1 MVAHF
6 SSNRPN
12 INIFVKLVGVVLLNA
27 LKIKPFKEPQNR
39 EAQNFEVG
47 LGFNQRSN
55 GDEFI
60 INLVIN

>member
-47 LGFNQRSN
+47 LGFN
-55 GDEFI
+55 
-60 INLVIN
+60 